1 MHRRSNA
8 AGTSAAGR
16 QVNDWRPAAR
26 TGRAIVLAALALAG
40 AGEAAAQPP
49 GAPPGAPPARV
60 IERILVKVNGE
71 IITQSDLEDRQ
82 IAAIRARGVQP
93 ATNAELFQLIGEVT
107 PEVIAN
113 LVDELLLIQR
123 GKELG
128 YQLSDQQFEDFV
140 DNVKEENGIES
151 DEEFAEMLERQE
163 GMSLDD
169 FRRLVERQML
179 ASQVQQVE
187 ILSRVAITDVEARE
201 YYDAHL
207 DEFTEPAT
215 ATLREIIIAV
225 PEGADA
231 VGLADQ
237 RARDEAEAVLRRVT
251 EGEKFSAVAVEA
263 SDAPTAANG
272 GLIGPFRLSE
282 ISESIRELIATL
294 EVGGLSD
301 LRRTP
306 QGYQILKLEALTEN
320 VAQPFDEVRDRISE
334 NVFNDRRLEE
344 YRKYLDQLREEAI
357 IDWRS
362 EDLRQAYEQFRARSP
377 APAPPR

>member
-8 AGTSAAGR
+8 AGTSAAGC

-71 IITQSDLEDRQ
+71 IITQSDLEGRQ

-344 YRKYLDQLREEAI
+344 YGKYLDQLREEAI

>member
-40 AGEAAAQPP
+40 AGEAAAQ
-49 GAPPGAPPARV
+49 PPGAPPARV

-344 YRKYLDQLREEAI
+344 YGKYLDQLREEAI